1 MSYISN
7 ETFNNLDGLVH
18 IQKDELPI
26 SFWDALEDLSICYL
40 TLPVIKTETMYQFQN
55 HIGLIAKDFIDHRLI
70 KFNLFFTVKAD
81 FKQGF
86 IEVLLYRKSDAIC
99 H

>member
-1 MSYISN
+1 MSN
-7 ETFNNLDGLVH
+7 ETFNEMDNLVQV
-18 IQKDELPI
+18 QKDEVPI

-55 HIGLIAKDFIDHRLI
+55 HIGLIAKDFIDQRLV

-81 FKQGF
+81 FREGI
-86 IEVLLYRKSDAIC
+86 IEILCFRRDDAIC